1 MAKRTAV
8 IDIGSNSARLVIF
21 QKTSRYGFHL
31 LAQHKS
37 RVRIGEGAYQR
48 EGHLQPE
55 PMERAY
61 RTLEAFAQ
69 ILHEYRVKKT
79 LCVATSALR
88 DAPNRSEFIE
98 RVRDSLHL
106 DIRVIDG
113 KKEAEFGAIA
123 ASNLLP
129 IDSAITID
137 IGGGS
142 ADMARIEAGRI
153 IETFSLNLGTV
164 RLKELF
170 TGEKID
176 FKRGQTFVEN
186 ELARLPETFRGAVAV
201 GIGGTARA
209 LAKAI
214 MRMTDYPLDKLHAFT
229 YSIREKQA
237 FFDAIM
243 HARIGDLDAL
253 HIKQARLDTIREGAM
268 ILWMILEKIGAQE
281 VITSGVGVRE
291 GVYLH
296 DRLRNDHFRFP
307 KGINPS
313 IQSIRDRFDLLGF
326 PEGSKHAIG
335 RKLFERFADRF
346 DGNKHDRAMLLY
358 ALDLSNIGKML
369 TIYKEHQHAWYIAMQ
384 ELNYGFTHREMILIA
399 LILRSK
405 GSRRYHKALYKAN
418 KSLLPGKKKLKWLVF
433 IYTLTLILYENSTR
447 NDVKFECSKKK
458 RLRIESQS
466 LTYLAQ
472 EEIKTLALP
481 DELSIEVIAK

>member
-31 LAQHKS
+31 LCQHKS

-55 PMERAY
+55 PMDRAY
-61 RTLEAFAQ
+61 QTLKSFAQ
-69 ILHEYRVKKT
+69 ILQEYRVKKT

-98 RVRDSLHL
+98 RVRQNLHL
-106 DIRVIDG
+106 DIRIIDG

-123 ASNLLP
+123 ANNLLP
-129 IDSAITID
+129 VHSAITID

-142 ADMARIEAGRI
+142 ADMARIEDGGI
-153 IETFSLNLGTV
+153 VETFSLNLGTV

-170 TGEKID
+170 TGEEID
-176 FKRGQTFVEN
+176 FKHAKAFIEN
-186 ELARLPETFRGAVAV
+186 ELTRLPETFHGHKAV

-214 MRMTDYPLDKLHAFT
+214 MRKTDYPLDKLHAFT
-229 YSIREKQA
+229 YSFQGQQK
-237 FFDAIM
+237 FFEAIV
-243 HARIGDLDAL
+243 HAKIEDLNDL
-253 HIKQARLDTIREGAM
+253 HIKSERFDTIREGVM
-268 ILWMILEKIGAQE
+268 ILWMILERIGAKE
-281 VITSGVGVRE
+281 VMTSGVGVRE

-296 DRLRNDHFRFP
+296 DRLRNDRFRFP

-326 PEGSKHAIG
+326 PEGSKDAIG
-335 RKLFERFADRF
+335 RKLFDLFSDRF
-346 DGNKHDRAMLLY
+346 EGNKHDRTMLHH

-369 TIYKEHQHAWYIAMQ
+369 TIYKEHQHAYYIAMQ
-384 ELNYGFTHREMILIA
+384 ELNYGFTHQEMILLA

-405 GSRRYHKALYKAN
+405 GSKRFH
-418 KSLLPGKKKLKWLVF
+418 KSLYRKYRELLPKKKKLKWLVF
-433 IYTLTLILYENSTR
+433 IHTFTLILYENSTKKSVGIASK
-447 NDVKFECSKKK
+447 NDKK
-458 RLRIESQS
+458 IVVSGAS
-466 LTYLAQ
+466 LSYLAREQ
-472 EEIKTLALP
+472 IAAMSIPEGIM
-481 DELSIEVIAK
+481 IEVAK